1 MDMLNFKI
9 SRRTFL
15 QASAETTAAA
25 EETTTTEAEETTT
38 TEPEGDVV
46 TVMNLQSKR
55 TFSGTVS
62 GRNQVLVSAPQ
73 PVATA
78 SLPAPV
84 AVAANTALSDPRKAE
99 SR

>member
-1 MDMLNFKI
+1 
-9 SRRTFL
+9 
-15 QASAETTAAA
+15 
-25 EETTTTEAEETTT
+25 
-38 TEPEGDVV
+38 
-46 TVMNLQSKR
+46 MNLQSKR
-55 TFSGTVS
+55 TFSGIVS

-73 PVATA
+73 PVVTA